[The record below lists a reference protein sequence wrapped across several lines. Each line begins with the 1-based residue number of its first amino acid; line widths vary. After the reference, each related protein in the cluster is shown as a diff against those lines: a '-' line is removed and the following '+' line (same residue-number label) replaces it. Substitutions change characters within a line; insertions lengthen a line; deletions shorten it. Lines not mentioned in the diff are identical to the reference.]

1 VGRLLTGTGSKRMSV
16 TAMGGVLALAALAAA
31 GCSRGT
37 SPSAAV
43 QSRTPAQ
50 EIQLAASTAETV
62 NSFTA
67 TISVDLKTK
76 GASLGAESVTVAGTM
91 SEEVHPSRLSEF
103 TFSTLKAAGVSLPGG
118 LSEITTPTEVYVQQ
132 SELSMLLHTNKQWLG
147 LPVSAL
153 SSSSGFNL
161 GSLFSQSDT
170 SSPLTMTQLL
180 AGATGVRKVGTGTVD
195 GVPVTE
201 YTGSYSLATSLD
213 KLPASVRNSASSAF
227 KQAGLDSGDAS
238 FTVWIDAQNIV
249 RQETTEISSSTF
261 NENVTFTVT
270 GVNQPVAI
278 TAPPASQVFTITA
291 GDLGSTT
298 TILEPSS

>member
-1 VGRLLTGTGSKRMSV
+1 MGGLLTASGSKRVSV
-16 TAMGGVLALAALAAA
+16 TALGAVLALAALAAA
-31 GCSRGT
+31 GCSKGT
-37 SPSAAV
+37 SSNAAV
-43 QSRTPAQ
+43 PQSRTPAQ

-67 TISVDLKTK
+67 TLSLVLNTK
-76 GASLGAESVTVAGTM
+76 AASLGAESVTVAGTM

-132 SELSMLLHTNKQWLG
+132 SELSMLLHTDKQWLG

-201 YTGSYSLATSLD
+201 YTGTYSLATSLG

-227 KQAGLDSGDAS
+227 KQAGLDSGTAS

-249 RQETTEISSSTF
+249 RKDTTVLTSSTF
-261 NENVTFTVT
+261 SENVTFTVT
-270 GVNQPVAI
+270 GVNQPVTI
-278 TAPPASQVFTITA
+278 TAPPASQVFTVTA
-291 GDLGSTT
+291 AEL
-298 TILEPSS
+298 SSAAT